1 MVSGTYF
8 YFQWQPLERKH
19 TKSKD
24 NYTFGKVYIQVKFK
38 HTYVQVYIQVKF
50 KKELYY
56 CKKKKKQINSLPE
69 WALSLE
75 RFPTYLKANKSY
87 LIKSVLT
94 GYFNGQLKF
103 TDTLIAVKWVCKLIQ

>member
-24 NYTFGKVYIQVKFK
+24 NYTFGR
-38 HTYVQVYIQVKF
+38 VYIQVKF
-50 KKELYY
+50 KKEVYY
-56 CKKKKKQINSLPE
+56 CKKKNYLPQ
-69 WALSLE
+69 WAHYLE

>member
-38 HTYVQVYIQVKF
+38 DTYVQVYIQVKF
-50 KKELYY
+50 KKEVYY
-56 CKKKKKQINSLPE
+56 CKKKKLFTSMGPLFGTIPNIS
-69 WALSLE
+69 
-75 RFPTYLKANKSY
+75 KS
-87 LIKSVLT
+87 K
-94 GYFNGQLKF
+94 
-103 TDTLIAVKWVCKLIQ
+103 

>member
-38 HTYVQVYIQVKF
+38 
-50 KKELYY
+50 KEVYY
-56 CKKKKKQINSLPE
+56 CKKKIL
-69 WALSLE
+69 
-75 RFPTYLKANKSY
+75 YLHGPSIGKDFQN
-87 LIKSVLT
+87 I
-94 GYFNGQLKF
+94 
-103 TDTLIAVKWVCKLIQ
+103 

>member
-38 HTYVQVYIQVKF
+38 DTYVQVYIQVKF
-50 KKELYY
+50 KKEVYY
-56 CKKKKKQINSLPE
+56 CKKKKII
-69 WALSLE
+69 
-75 RFPTYLKANKSY
+75 YL
-87 LIKSVLT
+87 
-94 GYFNGQLKF
+94 NGPIIWNDSQH
-103 TDTLIAVKWVCKLIQ
+103 I

>member
-56 CKKKKKQINSLPE
+56 CKKKKK
-69 WALSLE
+69 
-75 RFPTYLKANKSY
+75 ANK
-87 LIKSVLT
+87 
-94 GYFNGQLKF
+94 FF
-103 TDTLIAVKWVCKLIQ
+103 TSMGPFFGKISIISESK